1 MDELFHVD
9 WGALFALSTPLAEIF
24 LRGTLTYLMLF
35 FLLRIVLKRQA
46 GTVGITDLLVV
57 VLIAD
62 AAQNAMAADYTS
74 ITDGFLLVATII
86 FWSYAID
93 WLGYHYRPIQRF
105 VHPGP
110 LELVRDGRIVYRNMR
125 RELITKGELMTQIR
139 EQGIDNLESVKAAY
153 MEGDGQISVITDGQE
168 TRGTSGRKL
177 S

>member
-1 MDELFHVD
+1 MDKFFTID
-9 WGALFALSTPLAEIF
+9 WNALFALSTPPVEIV

-35 FLLRIVLKRQA
+35 FLLRIVLKRQS

-93 WLGYHYRPIQRF
+93 WLGYHYRPI
-105 VHPGP
+105 
-110 LELVRDGRIVYRNMR
+110 
-125 RELITKGELMTQIR
+125 
-139 EQGIDNLESVKAAY
+139 
-153 MEGDGQISVITDGQE
+153 
-168 TRGTSGRKL
+168 
-177 S
+177 